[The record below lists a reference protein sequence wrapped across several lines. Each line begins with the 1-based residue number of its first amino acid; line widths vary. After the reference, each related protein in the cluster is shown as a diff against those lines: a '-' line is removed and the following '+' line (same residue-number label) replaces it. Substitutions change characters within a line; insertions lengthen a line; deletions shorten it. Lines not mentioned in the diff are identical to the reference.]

1 MSIHDMA
8 LTAAIVVGVIAAIA
22 LIGILD
28 TALERWL
35 AAKPSRRRHDA
46 NVNPNPAPAGPP
58 PVVQTKPSQ
67 PPTHLRPPGTPPPP
81 PIAVQGITLYGG
93 PLDGHR
99 LQLSLPMTMVRM
111 PCDSATSR
119 GFLYADY
126 RRNSDG
132 RFVFDGYGGPRFD
145 PDRQGGERA

>member
-8 LTAAIVVGVIAAIA
+8 LTTGIFVGAIAALA
-22 LIGILD
+22 LIVILG
-28 TALERWL
+28 TALERRLSW
-35 AAKPSRRRHDA
+35 KPSRPRCDA
-46 NVNPNPAPAGPP
+46 GVNPSGAPAG
-58 PVVQTKPSQ
+58 S
-67 PPTHLRPPGTPPPP
+67 PPPP
-81 PIAVQGITLYGG
+81 PIAAQGITLCGG

-132 RFVFDGYGGPRFD
+132 RFVFDGYGGPRFE
-145 PDRQGGERA
+145 PDRPGEDRQ